1 LRIARELKIF
11 LGNVG
16 GVASNFHVRSVG
28 LVHAGQWIL
37 LVMMVVAAAA
47 FTAVATTHALIILTV
62 SHDLLFHQPLFA
74 RRIAQLTKLG
84 EIRKSYDTT
93 ASRRLP

>member
-37 LVMMVVAAAA
+37 LVMMVVATA
-47 FTAVATTHALIILTV
+47 FTAVATPHALIIILTV
-62 SHDLLFHQPLFA
+62 SHDLLFHQPLVA

>member
-1 LRIARELKIF
+1 
-11 LGNVG
+11 
-16 GVASNFHVRSVG
+16 
-28 LVHAGQWIL
+28 
-37 LVMMVVAAAA
+37 MMVVATAL
-47 FTAVATTHALIILTV
+47 TAVATSHALIILTV

>member
-1 LRIARELKIF
+1 
-11 LGNVG
+11 
-16 GVASNFHVRSVG
+16 
-28 LVHAGQWIL
+28 
-37 LVMMVVAAAA
+37 MMVVATAA
-47 FTAVATTHALIILTV
+47 FTAVATSHALIIILTV
-62 SHDLLFHQPLFA
+62 SHDLLFHQPLVA